1 MCCGVYEVRASQNR
15 PVGYVRK
22 DTETFIEILPEFRE
36 AMEGLRESDW
46 IKLVLWFRGSDTSE
60 RRSVLKVPPYFF
72 LPKASPFRA
81 GMQ

>member
-36 AMEGLRESDW
+36 AMEGLRESD
-46 IKLVLWFRGSDTSE
+46 TPE
-60 RRSVLKVPPYFF
+60 RRSVLKVRPYLF
-72 LPKASPFRA
+72 LPKASPFRV